1 MFIMLGL
8 EHSVANMFL
17 LPMAAIAGHVSW
29 AAVLGNLVPV
39 ILGNYAGAL
48 LVSSMALLSASPAT
62 RGLALAALAPRA
74 ARAVAALRGRSG

>member
-1 MFIMLGL
+1 
-8 EHSVANMFL
+8 
-17 LPMAAIAGHVSW
+17 
-29 AAVLGNLVPV
+29 VLGNLVPV

-48 LVSSMALLSASPAT
+48 LFSSMALLSASPAT